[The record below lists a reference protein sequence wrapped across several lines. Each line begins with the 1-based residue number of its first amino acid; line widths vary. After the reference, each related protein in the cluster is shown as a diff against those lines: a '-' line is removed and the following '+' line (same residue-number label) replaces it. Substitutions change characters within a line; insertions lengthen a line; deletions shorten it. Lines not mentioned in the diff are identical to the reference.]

1 MLLNLKNG
9 LRSKN
14 PTPTLSVKEGVMK
27 NQRKMKKTITIL
39 LSILLTHSFIHS
51 FAQFDSTK
59 ALNEV
64 IVSASRIEESIFK
77 APVSV
82 TKISALQLQNS
93 PSIELISSLARY
105 KGIDVNQSSW
115 FVSSLST
122 RGFNSAKAERLL
134 QLADNVEFMS
144 PTSSL
149 YGGNWMGTP
158 DLDIDNIEV
167 IYGANSA
174 LYGSGALNGVVLMHS
189 KDPFKTQGIT
199 ASVRGG
205 SRALVDGQIRYAQV
219 FAKRFA
225 FKINLNFIEGNEFV
239 GESEAAIKAKTEGG
253 LAGSDASN
261 NAYGSPFGWN
271 KINYFGDIGST
282 ITNPDFTKYNDG
294 KPYRIY
300 MPGFKE
306 ADLLSAN
313 AGTKFGLS
321 GNAFK
326 AGNVR
331 FNPSLH
337 FKINEDT
344 KASYEYRKS
353 IGNGIFQSTS
363 RFAWREMQY
372 DLHKFEIKN
381 KRWFVRGY
389 SMFDYGGK
397 AYELGGVAN
406 ALQNMRMTDPANGTF
421 PTVATNYFNA
431 WNQIFAA
438 ARGVGFGGGNLA
450 GVYTP
455 DAANGGVP
463 SAFTL
468 PTIQGG
474 QSIEDAAK
482 LAFDLTQ
489 NLQIKRFQGA
499 SVPTVFDKV
508 TNQVANGIGDLK
520 VNGTTV
526 KGAAFAN
533 TARNMDF
540 SAQREFRFKTTDV
553 VVGGAYRTYL
563 LKSNGTLF
571 SDGIYS
577 PLNSE
582 IRNSIINWE
591 SGVYG
596 QIQQKLL
603 DEKLTLAAAAR
614 VDAFKNFDTKL
625 SPRISAV
632 YSSGNHNFRA
642 NYSTAYRAPAQLDQ
656 YIYLDYGSILLIGNT
671 QNGFKGLNSSGT
683 APYEVQKLA
692 PEKMNS
698 WEIGYKALLTKDLQ
712 IDLSYY
718 RSLYNGFIGIVRF
731 QGREDGILPT
741 GDFATK
747 TGDWAKPSTDR
758 TRGRFI
764 QTWANFDKPVT
775 TQGAFV
781 SIDYRLNKKISLYGN
796 YTWSS
801 ISDIQGLIAG
811 FNTPKHKFNLGANGL
826 ITKGLAYSINY
837 RWSDTYTYFMPFDE
851 GQIKAFGTLDAQINY
866 HAKPLK
872 TTFKIGGTNLTNAN
886 AITVYGSAP
895 ISRIVYVGAIFDLK
909 Y

>member
-1 MLLNLKNG
+1 MKKVVYVFLNLVTNYVYG
-9 LRSKN
+9 
-14 PTPTLSVKEGVMK
+14 
-27 NQRKMKKTITIL
+27 QTIT
-39 LSILLTHSFIHS
+39 
-51 FAQFDSTK
+51 QDSAKT
-59 ALNEV
+59 LNEV

-77 APVSV
+77 APISV
-82 TKISALQLQNS
+82 TKITALQLQNS

-105 KGIDVNQSSW
+105 KGIDVSQSSW
-115 FVSSLST
+115 FVTSLST

-174 LYGSGALNGVVLMHS
+174 LYGSGALNGVVLMTS
-189 KDPFKTQGIT
+189 KDPFKNQGIT

-205 SRALVDGQIRYAQV
+205 SRSLFDTQIRYAQV

-225 FKINLNFIEGNEFV
+225 FKLNANFITGNEFL
-239 GESEAAIKAKTEGG
+239 GESDAAIKSVTEGG
-253 LAGSDASN
+253 LVGSDAAN

-306 ADLLSAN
+306 SEILSAN
-313 AGTKFGLS
+313 SGSKFGFFGDS
-321 GNAFK
+321 FK
-326 AGNVR
+326 AENLR
-331 FNPSLH
+331 LNPSLH
-337 FKINEDT
+337 FKINEKT

-353 IGNGIFQSTS
+353 IGNGVFQSTS

-372 DLHKFEIKN
+372 DLHKIEIKN
-381 KRWFVRGY
+381 DRWFVRAY
-389 SMFDYGGK
+389 SMYDYGGK

-406 ALQNMRMTDPANGTF
+406 ALQNMRITDPNNGTF
-421 PTVATNYFNA
+421 PTIAANYFNA
-431 WNQIFAA
+431 WNQIFSA
-438 ARGVGFGGGNLA
+438 ARSNGFGGGNLA
-450 GVYTP
+450 GVFMP
-455 DAANGGVP
+455 DAVNGGVP
-463 SAFTL
+463 TAFTL
-468 PTIQGG
+468 PNIQGG
-474 QSIEDAAK
+474 QSIENAAK

-489 NLQIKRFQGA
+489 NLQIKQIQGA
-499 SVPTVFDKV
+499 SVPTVFERV
-508 TNQVANGIGDLK
+508 TQQVANGIGDLK
-520 VNGTTV
+520 VNGTNI

-533 TARNMDF
+533 TARNIDF
-540 SAQREFRFKTTDV
+540 SAQREFRFKTTNV

-577 PLNSE
+577 PLNTE
-582 IRNSIINWE
+582 QRNAITNWE

-596 QIQQKLL
+596 QVQQKLL
-603 DEKLTLAAAAR
+603 NEKLTLAAAAR
-614 VDAFKNFDTKL
+614 LDAFKNFDAKL

-671 QNGFKGLNSSGT
+671 QNGFKGLNSAGT
-683 APYEVQKLA
+683 APYEVKKLA

-698 WEIGYKALLTKDLQ
+698 WELGYKALLTKDLQ

-731 QGREDGILPT
+731 QGREDGVMPEGNFT
-741 GDFATK
+741 GTK

-775 TQGAFV
+775 TQGAFI
-781 SIDYRLNKKISLYGN
+781 SADYRLNKNISLYGN
-796 YTWSS
+796 YTWSK
-801 ISDIQGLIAG
+801 ISDIKGLIAG

-826 ITKGLAYSINY
+826 IMKDLAYSINY

-851 GQIKAFGTLDAQINY
+851 GKIMAFGTLDAQVNY

-872 TTFKIGGTNLTNAN
+872 TTFKLGGMNLTNSK

-895 ISRIVYVGAIFDLK
+895 ISRIVYVGAVFDLK

>member
-1 MLLNLKNG
+1 MGGSNK
-9 LRSKN
+9 
-14 PTPTLSVKEGVMK
+14 T
-27 NQRKMKKTITIL
+27 QRKMKKTIIYL
-39 LSILLTHSFIHS
+39 LSISLTHSFIHS
-51 FAQFDSTK
+51 FAQSDSTK
-59 ALNEV
+59 ALSEV

-77 APVSV
+77 APISV
-82 TKISALQLQNS
+82 TKITALQLQNS

-105 KGIDVNQSSW
+105 KGIDVSQSSW
-115 FVSSLST
+115 FVTSLST

-158 DLDIDNIEV
+158 DLDIENIEV

-174 LYGSGALNGVVLMHS
+174 LYGSGALNGVVLMTS
-189 KDPFKTQGIT
+189 KDPFKNQGIT

-205 SRALVDGQIRYAQV
+205 SRLLFDTQLRYAQV

-225 FKINLNFIEGNEFV
+225 FKLNANFISGNEFL
-239 GESEAAIKAKTEGG
+239 GESDAAIKALTEGG

-294 KPYRIY
+294 KSYRIY

-306 ADLLSAN
+306 SEILSAN
-313 AGTKFGLS
+313 NGSKFSLSEGT
-321 GNAFK
+321 FK
-326 AGNVR
+326 AGNLR
-331 FNPSLH
+331 LNPSLH
-337 FKINEDT
+337 FKINENT

-372 DLHKFEIKN
+372 DLHKIEIKN
-381 KRWFVRGY
+381 DRWFVRAY
-389 SMFDYGGK
+389 SMYDYGGK

-406 ALQNMRMTDPANGTF
+406 ALQNMRMTDPVNGIF
-421 PTVATNYFNA
+421 PTVAANYFNA
-431 WNQIFAA
+431 WNQVFAA
-438 ARGVGFGGGNLA
+438 ARGNGFGGGNLA
-450 GVYTP
+450 GVFTP
-455 DAANGGVP
+455 DAVNGGVP
-463 SAFTL
+463 AAFSL
-468 PTIQGG
+468 PNIQGG
-474 QSIEDAAK
+474 QSIQDAAK

-489 NLQIKRFQGA
+489 NLQITSNPAGA
-499 SVPTVFDKV
+499 SNSVFKNV
-508 TNQVANGIGDLK
+508 TQQVANGIGDLK
-520 VNGTTV
+520 VNGTTL

-533 TARNMDF
+533 TARNVDF
-540 SAQREFRFKTTDV
+540 SAQREFRFKTTNV

-577 PLNSE
+577 PLNTE
-582 IRNSIINWE
+582 TRNSITNWE

-596 QIQQKLL
+596 QVQQKLL
-603 DEKLTLAAAAR
+603 DEKLTLAVAAR
-614 VDAFKNFDTKL
+614 LDAFKNFDAKL

-632 YSSGNHNFRA
+632 YSAGNHNFRA

-671 QNGFKGLNSSGT
+671 ENGFRGLNSAGR
-683 APYEVQKLA
+683 APYEVKKLA

-698 WEIGYKALLTKDLQ
+698 WEVGYKALLTKDLQ

-731 QGREDGILPT
+731 QGREDGVMPEGNFT
-741 GDFATK
+741 GTK

-764 QTWANFDKPVT
+764 QTWTNFDKPVT
-775 TQGAFV
+775 TQGAFI
-781 SIDYRLNKKISLYGN
+781 SADYRLNSNVSIYGN
-796 YTWSS
+796 YTWSK
-801 ISDIQGLIAG
+801 ISDIKGLIAG
-811 FNTPKHKFNLGANGL
+811 FNTPNHKFNLGVNGL
-826 ITKGLAYSINY
+826 IMKDLTYSVNY

-851 GQIKAFGTLDAQINY
+851 GEIKAFGTLDAQVNY
-866 HAKPLK
+866 HVKTLK
-872 TTFKIGGTNLTNAN
+872 TTFKLGGMNLTNAN

-895 ISRIVYVGAIFDLK
+895 ISRIVYVGAVFDLK

>member
-1 MLLNLKNG
+1 
-9 LRSKN
+9 
-14 PTPTLSVKEGVMK
+14 
-27 NQRKMKKTITIL
+27 MKKTITIL
-39 LSILLTHSFIHS
+39 LSILFTHSFNHS
-51 FAQFDSTK
+51 FAQSDSTTT
-59 ALNEV
+59 LNEV

-77 APVSV
+77 APISV
-82 TKISALQLQNS
+82 TKITSLQLQNS

-105 KGIDVNQSSW
+105 KGIDVSQSSW
-115 FVSSLST
+115 FVTSLST

-158 DLDIDNIEV
+158 DLDIDNVEV

-174 LYGSGALNGVVLMHS
+174 LYGSGALNGVVLMTS
-189 KDPFKTQGIT
+189 KDPFKNQGVT
-199 ASVRGG
+199 VSLRGG
-205 SRALVDGQIRYAQV
+205 SRALLDAQIRYAQV

-225 FKINLNFIEGNEFV
+225 FKLNLNFISGDEFL
-239 GESEAAIKAKTEGG
+239 GESDAAIKAKTEGG

-271 KINYFGDIGST
+271 KINYFGDVGST

-294 KPYRIY
+294 KSYRIY
-300 MPGFKE
+300 MPGYKE
-306 ADLLSAN
+306 SEILTVNDGS
-313 AGTKFGLS
+313 KFGFG
-321 GNAFK
+321 GNFK
-326 AGNVR
+326 AGNLR
-331 FNPSLH
+331 LNPSLH
-337 FKINEDT
+337 FKINENT

-363 RFAWREMQY
+363 RFAWREMKY
-372 DLHKFEIKN
+372 DLHKIEIKN
-381 KRWFVRGY
+381 DRWFVRAY
-389 SMFDYGGK
+389 SMYDYGGK

-406 ALQNMRMTDPANGTF
+406 ALQNIRMTDPANGNF
-421 PTVATNYFNA
+421 PTVSANYFNA

-438 ARGVGFGGGNLA
+438 ARGNGFGGGNLA
-450 GVYTP
+450 GVFTP
-455 DAANGGVP
+455 DAINGGVP
-463 SAFTL
+463 TGFSL
-468 PTIQGG
+468 PNIQGG
-474 QSIEDAAK
+474 QSVESAAK

-489 NLQIKRFQGA
+489 NLQIKPLNGD
-499 SVPTVFDKV
+499 SVPNVFERI

-520 VNGTTV
+520 INGTTI

-533 TARNMDF
+533 TARNVDL
-540 SAQREFRFKTTDV
+540 SVQREFRFKTTNV
-553 VVGGAYRTYL
+553 VLGGAYRTYL

-577 PLNSE
+577 PLNTE
-582 IRNSIINWE
+582 QRNSITNWE

-603 DEKLTLAAAAR
+603 NEKLILALASR
-614 VDAFKNFDTKL
+614 LDAFKNFDAKL

-632 YSSGNHNFRA
+632 YSAGNHNFRA
-642 NYSTAYRAPAQLDQ
+642 NYSSAYRAPAQLDQ
-656 YIYLDYGSILLIGNT
+656 YIYLDYGSLLLIGNT
-671 QNGFKGLNSSGT
+671 QNGFKGLNSAGT
-683 APYEVQKLA
+683 APYEVKKLA

-698 WEIGYKALLTKDLQ
+698 WEVGYKALLTKDLQ

-731 QGREDGILPT
+731 QGREDGTMPE
-741 GDFATK
+741 GNFVGTK
-747 TGDWAKPSTDR
+747 TGDWVKPVGDR

-775 TQGAFV
+775 TQGAFA
-781 SIDYRLNKKISLYGN
+781 SIDYRLNKKVSLYGN
-796 YTWSS
+796 YTWSK

-811 FNTPKHKFNLGANGL
+811 FNTPKYKFNLGANGL
-826 ITKGLAYSINY
+826 IIRHLAYSINY

-851 GQIKAFGTLDAQINY
+851 GEIKAFGTLDAQVNY
-866 HAKPLK
+866 HVKPLK
-872 TTFKIGGTNLTNAN
+872 TTFKLGGTNLTNAN
-886 AITVYGSAP
+886 AISVYGSAP
-895 ISRIVYVGAIFDLK
+895 ISRIVYVGAVFDLK

>member
-1 MLLNLKNG
+1 
-9 LRSKN
+9 
-14 PTPTLSVKEGVMK
+14 
-27 NQRKMKKTITIL
+27 MKKTITFL
-39 LSILLTHSFIHS
+39 LSILLTHSFS
-51 FAQFDSTK
+51 YLFAQSDSTT

-77 APVSV
+77 APISV

-93 PSIELISSLARY
+93 PSIELISSIARY
-105 KGIDVNQSSW
+105 KGVDVSQSSW
-115 FVSSLST
+115 FVTSLST

-158 DLDIDNIEV
+158 DLDIDNIEI

-174 LYGSGALNGVVLMHS
+174 LYGSGALNGVVLMTS
-189 KDPFKTQGIT
+189 KDPFKNQGVT

-205 SRALVDGQIRYAQV
+205 SRALADVQFRYAQV

-225 FKINLNFIEGNEFV
+225 FKLNVNYIAGNEFF
-239 GESEAAIKAKTEGG
+239 GESDAAIKAKTEGG

-271 KINYFGDIGST
+271 KINYFGDVGST
-282 ITNPDFTKYNDG
+282 VTNPDFTKYNDG
-294 KPYRIY
+294 KAYRIY
-300 MPGFKE
+300 MPGYKE
-306 ADLLSAN
+306 SEILSAN
-313 AGTKFGLS
+313 EGSRFGLF
-321 GNAFK
+321 GDGFR
-326 AGNVR
+326 AGNLR
-331 FNPSLH
+331 LNPSIH
-337 FKINEDT
+337 FKINEKT

-381 KRWFVRGY
+381 DRWFVRAY
-389 SMFDYGGK
+389 SMYDYGGK

-406 ALQNMRMTDPANGTF
+406 ALQNARMTDPANGIF
-421 PTVATNYFNA
+421 PTVAANYFNA

-438 ARGVGFGGGNLA
+438 ARGTGFGGGNLA
-450 GVYTP
+450 GVFTP
-455 DAANGGVP
+455 DDINGAVP
-463 SAFTL
+463 SAFAL

-474 QSIEDAAK
+474 QSVENAAK
-482 LAFDLTQ
+482 LAFDLTR
-489 NLQIKRFQGA
+489 NLQIKPLNGD
-499 SVPTVFDKV
+499 SVPSVFEKI
-508 TNQVANGIGDLK
+508 TNQAANGIGDLK
-520 VNGTTV
+520 INGSTI

-533 TARNMDF
+533 TARNIDL
-540 SAQREFRFKTTDV
+540 SAQREFRFKTTNV
-553 VVGGAYRTYL
+553 VVGGAYRKYI
-563 LKSNGTLF
+563 LKSGGTLF
-571 SDGIYS
+571 SDGVYS
-577 PLNSE
+577 PLNTEQRSE
-582 IRNSIINWE
+582 ITNWE
-591 SGVYG
+591 LGVYG
-596 QIQQKLL
+596 QIQQKLF
-603 DEKLTLAAAAR
+603 DEKLTLAAATR
-614 VDAFKNFDTKL
+614 LDYFKNFDAKL

-632 YSSGNHNFRA
+632 YSAGNHNFRA

-671 QNGFKGLNSSGT
+671 QNGFKGLNSAGT
-683 APYEVQKLA
+683 APYEVKKLT

-718 RSLYNGFIGIVRF
+718 QSRYNGFIGIVRF
-731 QGREDGILPT
+731 QGREDGVMPE
-741 GDFATK
+741 GNFAGTK

-781 SIDYRLNKKISLYGN
+781 SIDYRLNKNVSLYGN
-796 YTWSS
+796 YTWSK

-826 ITKGLAYSINY
+826 IIKDLAYSINY
-837 RWSDTYTYFMPFDE
+837 RWTDTYTYFMPFDE

-872 TTFKIGGTNLTNAN
+872 TTFKLGGTNLTNAN

-895 ISRIVYVGAIFDLK
+895 ISRIVYAAAVFDLT

>member
-1 MLLNLKNG
+1 
-9 LRSKN
+9 
-14 PTPTLSVKEGVMK
+14 
-27 NQRKMKKTITIL
+27 MKKTFTIFS
-39 LSILLTHSFIHS
+39 SILIALFSFRAS
-51 FAQFDSTK
+51 AQLDSVQN
-59 ALNEV
+59 LNEV
-64 IVSASRIEESIFK
+64 VVSASRIEESIFK

-93 PSIELISSLARY
+93 PSVELISSLARY
-105 KGIDVNQSSW
+105 KGIDVSQSSL
-115 FVSSLST
+115 FVTSLST
-122 RGFNSAKAERLL
+122 RGFNSGKAERLL

-149 YGGNWMGTP
+149 YGGNWMGTSE
-158 DLDIDNIEV
+158 LDIDNIEV

-174 LYGSGALNGVVLMHS
+174 LYGSGALNGVILMNS
-189 KDPFKTQGIT
+189 KDPFKHQGVT
-199 ASVRGG
+199 VSVRGG
-205 SRALVDGQIRYAQV
+205 SRLLFDTQLRYAQV

-225 FKINLNFIEGNEFV
+225 FKLNANFISADEFL
-239 GESEAAIKAKTEGG
+239 GESDAAIKATTEGG

-271 KINYFGDIGST
+271 KLNYFGDIGST

-306 ADLLSAN
+306 SEILTVND
-313 AGTKFGLS
+313 GKRFGF
-321 GNAFK
+321 GGDFK
-326 AGNVR
+326 AGNLR
-331 FNPSLH
+331 LNPSLH
-337 FKINEDT
+337 FKINERT

-381 KRWFVRGY
+381 DRWFVRAY

-397 AYELGGVAN
+397 AYEIGGVAN
-406 ALQNMRMTDPANGTF
+406 ALQNMRMTDPANGNF
-421 PTVATNYFNA
+421 PTVAANYFNA

-438 ARGVGFGGGNLA
+438 ARGNGFGGGNLT
-450 GVYTP
+450 GVYVP
-455 DAANGGVP
+455 DAVNGGVP
-463 SAFTL
+463 KAFSL

-474 QSIEDAAK
+474 QSIENAAK

-489 NLQIKRFQGA
+489 GLQLSPNPAGASGSVFQG
-499 SVPTVFDKV
+499 V
-508 TNQVANGIGDLK
+508 TGKVANGVGDLK
-520 VNGTTV
+520 VNGSTI
-526 KGAAFAN
+526 KGAAFTN
-533 TARNMDF
+533 TARNIDF
-540 SAQREFRFKTTDV
+540 SAQREFRFKTTNV
-553 VVGGAYRTYL
+553 VVGGAYRKYI
-563 LKSNGTLF
+563 LKSAGTLL

-577 PLNSE
+577 PLNTE
-582 IRNSIINWE
+582 QRNEIINWE
-591 SGVYG
+591 SGIYG
-596 QIQQKLL
+596 QIQQKLF
-603 DEKLTLAAAAR
+603 DEKLTLAAATR
-614 VDAFKNFDTKL
+614 LDAFKNFDTKL

-632 YSSGNHNFRA
+632 YASGRHNFRA
-642 NYSTAYRAPAQLDQ
+642 NYSTAFRAPAQLDQ

-671 QNGFKGLNSSGT
+671 ENGFKGLNSAGT
-683 APYEVQKLA
+683 APYEVKKLA

-698 WEIGYKALLTKDLQ
+698 WEVGYKALLTKDLQ

-731 QGREDGILPT
+731 QGREDGQMPE
-741 GDFATK
+741 GDFVKK
-747 TGDWAKPSTDR
+747 TGDWAKPATDR

-781 SIDYRLNKKISLYGN
+781 SLDYRLNKNVSLYGN
-796 YTWSS
+796 YTWSK
-801 ISDIQGLIAG
+801 ISDIKGLIAG
-811 FNTPKHKFNLGANGL
+811 FNTPKHKFNLGVNGL
-826 ITKGLAYSINY
+826 IKKDLTYSVNY
-837 RWSDTYTYFMPFDE
+837 RWTDTYTYFMPFDE
-851 GQIKAFGTLDAQINY
+851 GEIKAFGTLDAQVNY

-872 TTFKIGGTNLTNAN
+872 TTFKLGGTNLTNAN

-895 ISRIVYVGAIFDLK
+895 ITRMVYIGAVLDLK

>member
-1 MLLNLKNG
+1 MKKVVYVFLNLVTNYVYG
-9 LRSKN
+9 
-14 PTPTLSVKEGVMK
+14 
-27 NQRKMKKTITIL
+27 QTIT
-39 LSILLTHSFIHS
+39 
-51 FAQFDSTK
+51 QDSAKT
-59 ALNEV
+59 LNEV

-77 APVSV
+77 APISV
-82 TKISALQLQNS
+82 TKITALQLQNS

-105 KGIDVNQSSW
+105 KGIDVSQSSW
-115 FVSSLST
+115 FVTSLST

-174 LYGSGALNGVVLMHS
+174 LYGSGALNGVVLMTS
-189 KDPFKTQGIT
+189 KDPFKNQGIT

-205 SRALVDGQIRYAQV
+205 SRSLFDTQIRYAQV

-225 FKINLNFIEGNEFV
+225 FKLNANFITGNEFL
-239 GESEAAIKAKTEGG
+239 GESDAAIKSVTEGG
-253 LAGSDASN
+253 LVGSDAAN

-306 ADLLSAN
+306 SEILSAN
-313 AGTKFGLS
+313 SGSKFGFFGDS
-321 GNAFK
+321 FK
-326 AGNVR
+326 AGNLR
-331 FNPSLH
+331 LNPSLH
-337 FKINEDT
+337 FKINEKT

-353 IGNGIFQSTS
+353 IGNGVFQSTS

-372 DLHKFEIKN
+372 DLHKIEIKN
-381 KRWFVRGY
+381 DRWFVRAY
-389 SMFDYGGK
+389 SMYDYGGK

-406 ALQNMRMTDPANGTF
+406 ALQNMRITDPNNGTF
-421 PTVATNYFNA
+421 PTIAANYFNA
-431 WNQIFAA
+431 WNQIFSA
-438 ARGVGFGGGNLA
+438 ARSNGFGGGNLA
-450 GVYTP
+450 GVFMP
-455 DAANGGVP
+455 DAVNGGVP
-463 SAFTL
+463 TAFTL
-468 PTIQGG
+468 PNIQGG
-474 QSIEDAAK
+474 QSIENAAK

-489 NLQIKRFQGA
+489 NLQIKQIQGA
-499 SVPTVFDKV
+499 SVPTVFERV
-508 TNQVANGIGDLK
+508 TQQVANSIGDLK
-520 VNGTTV
+520 VNGTNI

-533 TARNMDF
+533 TARNVDF
-540 SAQREFRFKTTDV
+540 SAQREFRFKTTNV

-577 PLNSE
+577 PLNGEQRS
-582 IRNSIINWE
+582 SIINWE

-596 QIQQKLL
+596 QIQQKLMG
-603 DEKLTLAAAAR
+603 EKLTLAAAAR
-614 VDAFKNFDTKL
+614 LDAFKNFDAKL

-632 YSSGNHNFRA
+632 YTSGNHNFRA

-671 QNGFKGLNSSGT
+671 ESGFKGLNSAGT
-683 APYEVQKLA
+683 APYEVKKLA

-698 WEIGYKALLTKDLQ
+698 WEVGYKALLSKDLQ

-731 QGREDGILPT
+731 QGREDGVMPEGNFT
-741 GDFATK
+741 GTK

-775 TQGAFV
+775 TQGAFI
-781 SIDYRLNKKISLYGN
+781 SADYRLNSKVSLYGN
-796 YTWSS
+796 YTWSK
-801 ISDIQGLIAG
+801 ISDIKGLIAG

-826 ITKGLAYSINY
+826 IMKDLTYSINY

-851 GQIKAFGTLDAQINY
+851 GEIKAFGTLDAQVNY

-872 TTFKIGGTNLTNAN
+872 TTFKLGGTNLTNAN

-895 ISRIVYVGAIFDLK
+895 ISRIVYVGAVFDLQ

>member
-1 MLLNLKNG
+1 
-9 LRSKN
+9 
-14 PTPTLSVKEGVMK
+14 
-27 NQRKMKKTITIL
+27 MKKNIYLLLIL
-39 LSILLTHSFIHS
+39 VTNCLYGQTTV
-51 FAQFDSTK
+51 QDSAK

-82 TKISALQLQNS
+82 TKITALQLQNS

-115 FVSSLST
+115 FVTSLST

-167 IYGANSA
+167 LYGANSA
-174 LYGSGALNGVVLMHS
+174 LYGSGALNGVVLMIS
-189 KDPFKTQGIT
+189 KDPFKNQGVT
-199 ASVRGG
+199 ALLRSG
-205 SRALVDGQIRYAQV
+205 SRALFDAQIRYAQV
-219 FAKRFA
+219 FSKRFA
-225 FKINLNFIEGNEFV
+225 FKLNLNYITGNEFL
-239 GESEAAIKAKTEGG
+239 GESDAAIKAKTAGG

-271 KINYFGDIGST
+271 KINYFGDVGST

-306 ADLLSAN
+306 SEILSAN
-313 AGTKFGLS
+313 SGSKFGLFD
-321 GNAFK
+321 GPFK
-326 AGNVR
+326 AGNLR
-331 FNPSLH
+331 LNPSLH
-337 FKINEDT
+337 FKINENT
-344 KASYEYRKS
+344 RASYEYRKS
-353 IGNGIFQSTS
+353 IGNGVFQSTS

-372 DLHKFEIKN
+372 DLHKFEIKS
-381 KRWFVRGY
+381 KRWFVRAY
-389 SMFDYGGK
+389 SMYDYGGK

-406 ALQNMRMTDPANGTF
+406 SLQNMRMTDPSNGTF

-438 ARGVGFGGGNLA
+438 ARGNGLGAGNLA

-455 DAANGGVP
+455 DAINGGVP
-463 SAFTL
+463 TGFNL
-468 PTIQGG
+468 PNIQGG
-474 QSIEDAAK
+474 QSIENAAK
-482 LAFDLTQ
+482 LAFDLTK
-489 NLQIKRFQGA
+489 NLQIAPNPVGA
-499 SVPTVFDKV
+499 SNSVFQNV
-508 TNQVANGIGDLK
+508 TQQVANGIGDLK
-520 VNGTTV
+520 INGTTI

-533 TARNMDF
+533 TARNVDL
-540 SAQREFRFKTTDV
+540 SAQREFRFKTTNV

-577 PLNSE
+577 PLNTE
-582 IRNSIINWE
+582 TRNSITNWE

-596 QIQQKLL
+596 QIQQKLFN
-603 DEKLTLAAAAR
+603 EKLTLAVASR
-614 VDAFKNFDTKL
+614 LDAFKNFDAKL

-642 NYSTAYRAPAQLDQ
+642 NYSSAYRAPAQLDQ
-656 YIYLDYGSILLIGNT
+656 YIYLDYSSILLIGNT
-671 QNGFKGLNSSGT
+671 QNGFKGLNSAGT
-683 APYEVQKLA
+683 TPYEVKKLT

-698 WEIGYKALLTKDLQ
+698 WEVGYKALLTKDLQ

-731 QGREDGILPT
+731 QGREDGVMPE
-741 GDFATK
+741 GNFVGTK
-747 TGDWAKPSTDR
+747 TGDWAKPVGDR

-781 SIDYRLNKKISLYGN
+781 SVDYRLNKKVSLYGN
-796 YTWSS
+796 YTWSK

-826 ITKGLAYSINY
+826 IVKDLAYSINY

-851 GQIKAFGTLDAQINY
+851 GEIKAFGTLDAQINY

-872 TTFKIGGTNLTNAN
+872 TTFKLGGTNLTNAN

-895 ISRIVYVGAIFDLK
+895 ISRIVYVAAVFNLK
-909 Y
+909 

>member
-1 MLLNLKNG
+1 
-9 LRSKN
+9 
-14 PTPTLSVKEGVMK
+14 
-27 NQRKMKKTITIL
+27 MKKTIIYL
-39 LSILLTHSFIHS
+39 LSISLTHSVIDS
-51 FAQFDSTK
+51 FAQSDSTK

-64 IVSASRIEESIFK
+64 VVSASRIEESIFK

-82 TKISALQLQNS
+82 TKISSLQLQNS

-105 KGIDVNQSSW
+105 KGIDVSQSSW
-115 FVSSLST
+115 FVTSLST
-122 RGFNSAKAERLL
+122 RGFNSGKAERLL

-174 LYGSGALNGVVLMHS
+174 LYGSGALNGVVLMNS
-189 KDPFKTQGIT
+189 KDPFKHQGIT
-199 ASVRGG
+199 ASVKGG
-205 SRALVDGQIRYAQV
+205 SRSLFDTQIRYAQV

-225 FKINLNFIEGNEFV
+225 FKLNANFITGNEFL
-239 GESEAAIKAKTEGG
+239 GESDAAIKAITAGG

-282 ITNPDFTKYNDG
+282 ITNPDYTKYNDG
-294 KPYRIY
+294 KSYRIY

-306 ADLLSAN
+306 SEILSAN
-313 AGTKFGLS
+313 NGSKFGLS
-321 GNAFK
+321 EGIFK
-326 AGNVR
+326 AGNIR
-331 FNPSLH
+331 LNPSLH
-337 FKINEDT
+337 FKINERT

-381 KRWFVRGY
+381 DHWFVRAY

-421 PTVATNYFNA
+421 PTIAANYFNA

-438 ARGVGFGGGNLA
+438 ARGNGFGGGNLA

-455 DAANGGVP
+455 DAVNGGVP
-463 SAFTL
+463 TSFAL

-474 QSIEDAAK
+474 QSIENAAK

-489 NLQIKRFQGA
+489 NLQITSNPAGSN
-499 SVPTVFDKV
+499 SVFKNITQ
-508 TNQVANGIGDLK
+508 QVANGIGDLK

-540 SAQREFRFKTTDV
+540 SAQREFRFKTTNV

-577 PLNSE
+577 PLNGE
-582 IRNSIINWE
+582 QRNSIINWE
-591 SGVYG
+591 SGIYG
-596 QIQQKLL
+596 QVQQKLL
-603 DEKLTLAAAAR
+603 DEKLTLAVATR
-614 VDAFKNFDTKL
+614 LDAFKNFAAKL

-642 NYSTAYRAPAQLDQ
+642 NYSRAYRAPAQLDQ
-656 YIYLDYGSILLIGNT
+656 YIYLDYSSILLIGNT
-671 QNGFKGLNSSGT
+671 ENGFKGLNSAGT
-683 APYEVQKLA
+683 APYEVKKIA

-698 WEIGYKALLTKDLQ
+698 WEVGYKALLTKDLQ

-718 RSLYNGFIGIVRF
+718 QSLYNGFIGIVRF
-731 QGREDGILPT
+731 QGREDGQMPE
-741 GDFATK
+741 GDFTKK

-781 SIDYRLNKKISLYGN
+781 SLDYRLNKKLSLYGN
-796 YTWSS
+796 YTWSQ
-801 ISDIQGLIAG
+801 ISDIKGLIAG
-811 FNTPKHKFNLGANGL
+811 FNTPKNKFNLGVNGL
-826 ITKGLAYSINY
+826 IMKDLSYSVNY
-837 RWSDTYTYFMPFDE
+837 RRSDTYTYFMPFDE
-851 GQIKAFGTLDAQINY
+851 GEIKAFGTLDAQVNY

-872 TTFKIGGTNLTNAN
+872 TTFKLGGTNLTNAN

-895 ISRIVYVGAIFDLK
+895 ISRIVYIGAVFVLK

>member
-1 MLLNLKNG
+1 
-9 LRSKN
+9 
-14 PTPTLSVKEGVMK
+14 
-27 NQRKMKKTITIL
+27 MKKTITIL
-39 LSILLTHSFIHS
+39 LSILFTHT
-51 FAQFDSTK
+51 FAQSDSTK
-59 ALNEV
+59 VLNEV

-77 APVSV
+77 APISV
-82 TKISALQLQNS
+82 TKITALQLQNS
-93 PSIELISSLARY
+93 PSIEVISSLARY
-105 KGIDVNQSSW
+105 KGIDVSQSSW
-115 FVSSLST
+115 FVTSLST
-122 RGFNSAKAERLL
+122 RGFNSGKAERLL

-174 LYGSGALNGVVLMHS
+174 LYGSGALNGVVLMTS
-189 KDPFKTQGIT
+189 KDPFKNQGVT
-199 ASVRGG
+199 ASLRGG
-205 SRALVDGQIRYAQV
+205 SRLLLDAQVRYAQV

-225 FKINLNFIEGNEFV
+225 FKLNANFISGDEFL
-239 GESEAAIKAKTEGG
+239 GESDAAIKAITEGG

-282 ITNPDFTKYNDG
+282 VTNPDFTKYNDG
-294 KPYRIY
+294 KAYRIY
-300 MPGFKE
+300 MPGYKE
-306 ADLLSAN
+306 SEILTVNDGS
-313 AGTKFGLS
+313 KFGF
-321 GNAFK
+321 GGDFK
-326 AGNVR
+326 AGNLR
-331 FNPSLH
+331 LNPSLH
-337 FKINEDT
+337 FKINEKT

-363 RFAWREMQY
+363 RFAWREMKY
-372 DLHKFEIKN
+372 DLHKIEIKN
-381 KRWFVRGY
+381 DRWFVRAY

-406 ALQNMRMTDPANGTF
+406 ALQNMRMTDPVNGNF
-421 PTVATNYFNA
+421 PTIATNYFNA

-438 ARGVGFGGGNLA
+438 ARGTGFGGGNLP

-455 DAANGGVP
+455 ESGIYTTNGGVP
-463 SAFTL
+463 PAFAL
-468 PTIQGG
+468 PIIQGG

-482 LAFDLTQ
+482 LAFNLTQ
-489 NLQIKRFQGA
+489 NLQIPSQTSGYTTPVFQ
-499 SVPTVFDKV
+499 SVTQ
-508 TNQVANGIGDLK
+508 QVANGIGDLK
-520 VNGTTV
+520 INGSTI

-533 TARNMDF
+533 TARNVDL
-540 SAQREFRFKTTDV
+540 SAQREFRFKTTNI
-553 VVGGAYRTYL
+553 VVGGAYRTYV

-577 PLNSE
+577 PLNTE
-582 IRNSIINWE
+582 TRNSITNWE

-596 QIQQKLL
+596 QIQQKILN
-603 DEKLTLAAAAR
+603 EKLTLALASR
-614 VDAFKNFDTKL
+614 LDAFKNFDAKL

-632 YSSGNHNFRA
+632 YSAGNHNFRA
-642 NYSTAYRAPAQLDQ
+642 NYSSAYRAPAQLDQ

-671 QNGFKGLNSSGT
+671 QNGFKGLNSAGT
-683 APYEVQKLA
+683 APYEVKKLA

-698 WEIGYKALLTKDLQ
+698 WEVGYKALLTKDLQ

-731 QGREDGILPT
+731 QGREDGVMT
-741 GDFATK
+741 DGNFAGTK

-775 TQGAFV
+775 TQGAFA
-781 SIDYRLNKKISLYGN
+781 SADYRLNKNISLYGN
-796 YTWSS
+796 YTWSK
-801 ISDIQGLIAG
+801 ISDIKGLIAG

-826 ITKGLAYSINY
+826 IIKDLAYSINY

-851 GQIKAFGTLDAQINY
+851 GEIKAFGTLDAQINY

-872 TTFKIGGTNLTNAN
+872 TTFKLGGTNLTNAN

>member
-1 MLLNLKNG
+1 MKKVVYVFLNLVTNYVYG
-9 LRSKN
+9 
-14 PTPTLSVKEGVMK
+14 
-27 NQRKMKKTITIL
+27 QTIT
-39 LSILLTHSFIHS
+39 
-51 FAQFDSTK
+51 QDSAKT
-59 ALNEV
+59 LNEV

-77 APVSV
+77 APISV
-82 TKISALQLQNS
+82 TKITALQLQNS

-105 KGIDVNQSSW
+105 KGIDVSQSSW
-115 FVSSLST
+115 FVTSLST

-174 LYGSGALNGVVLMHS
+174 LYGSGALNGVVLMTS
-189 KDPFKTQGIT
+189 KDPFKNQGIT

-205 SRALVDGQIRYAQV
+205 SRSLFDTQIRYAQV

-225 FKINLNFIEGNEFV
+225 FKLNANFITGNEFL
-239 GESEAAIKAKTEGG
+239 GESDAAIKSVTEGG
-253 LAGSDASN
+253 LVGSDAAN

-306 ADLLSAN
+306 SEILSAN
-313 AGTKFGLS
+313 SGSKFGFFGDS
-321 GNAFK
+321 FK
-326 AGNVR
+326 AGNLR
-331 FNPSLH
+331 LNPSLH
-337 FKINEDT
+337 FKINEKT

-353 IGNGIFQSTS
+353 IGNGVFQSTS

-372 DLHKFEIKN
+372 DLHKIEIKN
-381 KRWFVRGY
+381 DRWFVRAY
-389 SMFDYGGK
+389 SMYDYGGK

-406 ALQNMRMTDPANGTF
+406 ALQNMRITDPNNGTF
-421 PTVATNYFNA
+421 PTIAANYFNA
-431 WNQIFAA
+431 WNQIFSA
-438 ARGVGFGGGNLA
+438 ARSNGFGGGNLA
-450 GVYTP
+450 GVFMP
-455 DAANGGVP
+455 DAVNGGVP
-463 SAFTL
+463 TAFTL
-468 PTIQGG
+468 PNIQGG
-474 QSIEDAAK
+474 QSIENAAK

-489 NLQIKRFQGA
+489 NLQIKQIQGA
-499 SVPTVFDKV
+499 SVPTVFERV
-508 TNQVANGIGDLK
+508 TQQVANGIGDLK
-520 VNGTTV
+520 VNGTNI

-533 TARNMDF
+533 TARNIDF
-540 SAQREFRFKTTDV
+540 SAQREFRFKTTNV

-577 PLNSE
+577 PLNTE
-582 IRNSIINWE
+582 QRNAITNWE

-596 QIQQKLL
+596 QVQQKLL
-603 DEKLTLAAAAR
+603 NEKLTLAAAAR
-614 VDAFKNFDTKL
+614 LDAFKNFDAKL

-671 QNGFKGLNSSGT
+671 QNGFKGLNSAGT
-683 APYEVQKLA
+683 APYEVKKLA

-698 WEIGYKALLTKDLQ
+698 WELGYKALLTKDLQ

-731 QGREDGILPT
+731 QGREDGVMPEGNFT
-741 GDFATK
+741 GTK

-775 TQGAFV
+775 TQGAFI
-781 SIDYRLNKKISLYGN
+781 SADYRLNKNISLYGN
-796 YTWSS
+796 YTWSK
-801 ISDIQGLIAG
+801 ISDIKGLIAG

-826 ITKGLAYSINY
+826 IMKDLAYSINY

-851 GQIKAFGTLDAQINY
+851 GKIMAFGTLDAQVNY

-872 TTFKIGGTNLTNAN
+872 TTFKLGGMNLTNSK

-895 ISRIVYVGAIFDLK
+895 ISRIVYVGAVFDLK

>member
-1 MLLNLKNG
+1 MKKVVYVFLNLVTNYVYG
-9 LRSKN
+9 
-14 PTPTLSVKEGVMK
+14 
-27 NQRKMKKTITIL
+27 QTIT
-39 LSILLTHSFIHS
+39 
-51 FAQFDSTK
+51 QDSAKT
-59 ALNEV
+59 LNEV

-77 APVSV
+77 APISV
-82 TKISALQLQNS
+82 TKITALQLQNS

-105 KGIDVNQSSW
+105 KGIDVSQSSW
-115 FVSSLST
+115 FVTSLST

-174 LYGSGALNGVVLMHS
+174 LYGSGALNGVVLMTS
-189 KDPFKTQGIT
+189 KDPFKNQGIT

-205 SRALVDGQIRYAQV
+205 SRSLFDTQIRYAQV

-225 FKINLNFIEGNEFV
+225 FKLNANFITGNEFL
-239 GESEAAIKAKTEGG
+239 GESDAAIKSVTEGG
-253 LAGSDASN
+253 LVGSDAAN

-306 ADLLSAN
+306 SEILSAN
-313 AGTKFGLS
+313 SGSKFGFFGDS
-321 GNAFK
+321 FK
-326 AGNVR
+326 AGNLR
-331 FNPSLH
+331 LNPSLH
-337 FKINEDT
+337 FKINEKT

-353 IGNGIFQSTS
+353 IGNGVFQSTS

-372 DLHKFEIKN
+372 DLHKIEIKN
-381 KRWFVRGY
+381 DRWFVRAY
-389 SMFDYGGK
+389 SMYDYGGK

-406 ALQNMRMTDPANGTF
+406 ALQNMRITDPNNGTF
-421 PTVATNYFNA
+421 PTIAANYFNA
-431 WNQIFAA
+431 WNQIFSA
-438 ARGVGFGGGNLA
+438 ARSNGFGGGNLA
-450 GVYTP
+450 GVFMP
-455 DAANGGVP
+455 DAVNGGVP
-463 SAFTL
+463 TAFTL
-468 PTIQGG
+468 PNIQGG
-474 QSIEDAAK
+474 QSIENAAK

-489 NLQIKRFQGA
+489 NLQIKQIQGA
-499 SVPTVFDKV
+499 SVPTVFERV
-508 TNQVANGIGDLK
+508 TQQVANGIGDLK
-520 VNGTTV
+520 VNGTNI

-533 TARNMDF
+533 TARNIDF
-540 SAQREFRFKTTDV
+540 SAQREFRFKTTNV

-577 PLNSE
+577 PLNTE
-582 IRNSIINWE
+582 QRNAITNWE

-596 QIQQKLL
+596 QVQQKLL
-603 DEKLTLAAAAR
+603 NEKLTLAAAAR
-614 VDAFKNFDTKL
+614 LDAFKNFDAKL

-671 QNGFKGLNSSGT
+671 QNGFKGLNSAGT
-683 APYEVQKLA
+683 APYEVKKLA

-698 WEIGYKALLTKDLQ
+698 WELGYKALLTKDLQ

-731 QGREDGILPT
+731 QGREDGVMPEGNFT
-741 GDFATK
+741 GTK

-775 TQGAFV
+775 TQGAFI
-781 SIDYRLNKKISLYGN
+781 SADYRLNKNISLYGN
-796 YTWSS
+796 YTWSK
-801 ISDIQGLIAG
+801 ISDIKGLIAG

-826 ITKGLAYSINY
+826 IMKNLAYSINY

-851 GQIKAFGTLDAQINY
+851 GKIMAFGTLDAQVNY

-872 TTFKIGGTNLTNAN
+872 TTFKLGGMNLTNSK

-895 ISRIVYVGAIFDLK
+895 ISRIVYVGAVFDLK

>member
-1 MLLNLKNG
+1 MKKVVYVFLNLVTNYVYG
-9 LRSKN
+9 
-14 PTPTLSVKEGVMK
+14 
-27 NQRKMKKTITIL
+27 QTIT
-39 LSILLTHSFIHS
+39 
-51 FAQFDSTK
+51 QDSAKT
-59 ALNEV
+59 LNEV

-77 APVSV
+77 APISV
-82 TKISALQLQNS
+82 TKITALQLQNS

-105 KGIDVNQSSW
+105 KGIDVSQSSW
-115 FVSSLST
+115 FVTSLST

-174 LYGSGALNGVVLMHS
+174 LYGSGALNGVVLMTS
-189 KDPFKTQGIT
+189 KDPFKNQGIT

-205 SRALVDGQIRYAQV
+205 SRSLFDTQIRYAQV

-225 FKINLNFIEGNEFV
+225 FKLNANFITGNEFL
-239 GESEAAIKAKTEGG
+239 GESDAAIKSVTEGG
-253 LAGSDASN
+253 LVGSDAAN

-306 ADLLSAN
+306 SEILSAN
-313 AGTKFGLS
+313 SGSKFGFFGDS
-321 GNAFK
+321 FK
-326 AGNVR
+326 AGNLR
-331 FNPSLH
+331 LNPSLH
-337 FKINEDT
+337 FKINEKT

-353 IGNGIFQSTS
+353 IGNGVFQSTS

-372 DLHKFEIKN
+372 DLHKIEIKN
-381 KRWFVRGY
+381 DRWFVRAY
-389 SMFDYGGK
+389 SMYDYGGK

-406 ALQNMRMTDPANGTF
+406 ALQNMRITDPNNGTF
-421 PTVATNYFNA
+421 PTIAANYFNA
-431 WNQIFAA
+431 WNQIFSA
-438 ARGVGFGGGNLA
+438 ARSNGFGGGNLA
-450 GVYTP
+450 GVFMP
-455 DAANGGVP
+455 DAVNGGVP
-463 SAFTL
+463 TAFTL
-468 PTIQGG
+468 PNIQGG
-474 QSIEDAAK
+474 QSIENAAK

-489 NLQIKRFQGA
+489 NLQIKQIQGA
-499 SVPTVFDKV
+499 SVPTVFERV
-508 TNQVANGIGDLK
+508 TQQVANSIGDLK
-520 VNGTTV
+520 VNGTTI

-533 TARNMDF
+533 TARNVDF
-540 SAQREFRFKTTDV
+540 SAQREFRFKTTNV

-577 PLNSE
+577 PLNTE
-582 IRNSIINWE
+582 QRNAITNWE

-596 QIQQKLL
+596 QVQQKLL
-603 DEKLTLAAAAR
+603 NEKLTLAAAAR
-614 VDAFKNFDTKL
+614 LDAFKNFDAKL

-671 QNGFKGLNSSGT
+671 QNGFKGLNSAGT
-683 APYEVQKLA
+683 APYEVKKLA

-698 WEIGYKALLTKDLQ
+698 WELGYKALLTKDLQ

-731 QGREDGILPT
+731 QGREDGVMPEGNFT
-741 GDFATK
+741 GTK

-775 TQGAFV
+775 TQGAFI
-781 SIDYRLNKKISLYGN
+781 SADYRLNKNISLYGN
-796 YTWSS
+796 YTWSK
-801 ISDIQGLIAG
+801 ISDIKGLIAG

-826 ITKGLAYSINY
+826 IMKNLAYSINY

-851 GQIKAFGTLDAQINY
+851 GKIMAFGTLDAQVNY

-872 TTFKIGGTNLTNAN
+872 TTFKLGGMNLTNSK

-895 ISRIVYVGAIFDLK
+895 ISRIVYVGAVFDLK

>member
-1 MLLNLKNG
+1 
-9 LRSKN
+9 
-14 PTPTLSVKEGVMK
+14 
-27 NQRKMKKTITIL
+27 MKKIIYIL
-39 LSILLTHSFIHS
+39 LSLLTNYVYGQTIF
-51 FAQFDSTK
+51 QDSTK
-59 ALNEV
+59 TLNEV
-64 IVSASRIEESIFK
+64 VVSASRIEESIFK
-77 APVSV
+77 SPISI
-82 TKISALQLQNS
+82 TKISASQLQNS

-115 FVSSLST
+115 FVTSLST
-122 RGFNSAKAERLL
+122 RGFNSSKAERLL

-174 LYGSGALNGVVLMHS
+174 LYGSGALNGVILMNS
-189 KDPFKTQGIT
+189 KDPFKNQGLA

-205 SRALVDGQIRYAQV
+205 SRSLFDTQIRYAQV

-225 FKINLNFIEGNEFV
+225 FKLNANFITGNEFL
-239 GESEAAIKAKTEGG
+239 GESDAAIKAVTEGG
-253 LAGSDASN
+253 LAGSDATN

-282 ITNPDFTKYNDG
+282 ISNPDFTKYNDG

-306 ADLLSAN
+306 SEILSAN
-313 AGTKFGLS
+313 AGSKFGLLGDS
-321 GNAFK
+321 FK

-331 FNPSLH
+331 LNPSLH
-337 FKINEDT
+337 FKINEHT

-381 KRWFVRGY
+381 DRWFVRAY

-406 ALQNMRMTDPANGTF
+406 ALQNMRMTDPSNGIF
-421 PTVATNYFNA
+421 PTIAANYFSA

-438 ARGVGFGGGNLA
+438 ARGNGFGGGNLA

-455 DAANGGVP
+455 DAVNGGVP
-463 SAFTL
+463 TTFSL
-468 PTIQGG
+468 PSIQGG
-474 QSIEDAAK
+474 QSIENAAK
-482 LAFDLTQ
+482 VAFDLTK
-489 NLQIKRFQGA
+489 NLQITSNPIGA
-499 SVPTVFDKV
+499 SNSVSRNV
-508 TNQVANGIGDLK
+508 TQQVANGVGDLK
-520 VNGTTV
+520 INGTSV

-533 TARNMDF
+533 TARNVDF
-540 SAQREFRFKTTDV
+540 SAQREFRFKSTNV
-553 VVGGAYRTYL
+553 VLGGAYRTYL

-577 PLNSE
+577 PLNTE
-582 IRNSIINWE
+582 QRNVIINWE

-596 QIQQKLL
+596 QFQQKLF
-603 DEKLTLAAAAR
+603 DEKLTLATAAR
-614 VDAFKNFDTKL
+614 LDYFKNFDPKL

-632 YSSGNHNFRA
+632 YATGNHNFRA

-671 QNGFKGLNSSGT
+671 QNGFKGLNSAGT
-683 APYEVQKLA
+683 APYDVKKLA

-698 WEIGYKALLTKDLQ
+698 WEIGYKSMLTKDLQ

-731 QGREDGILPT
+731 QGREDGIMPEGNFT
-741 GDFATK
+741 GTK
-747 TGDWAKPSTDR
+747 TGDWAKPVSDR

-775 TQGAFV
+775 TQGAFISV
-781 SIDYRLNKKISLYGN
+781 DYRLSKKMSFYGN
-796 YTWSS
+796 YTWSK
-801 ISDIQGLIAG
+801 ISDIKGLIAG
-811 FNTPKHKFNLGANGL
+811 FNTPKNKFNLGANGL
-826 ITKGLAYSINY
+826 IVNNLTYSINY

-851 GQIKAFGTLDAQINY
+851 GVIKAFGTLDAQVNY
-866 HAKPLK
+866 QAKPLK

-886 AITVYGSAP
+886 AISVYGSAP
-895 ISRIVYVGAIFDLK
+895 ISRIVYVGAVFDLK

>member
-1 MLLNLKNG
+1 MKKVVYVFLNLVTNYVYG
-9 LRSKN
+9 
-14 PTPTLSVKEGVMK
+14 
-27 NQRKMKKTITIL
+27 QTIT
-39 LSILLTHSFIHS
+39 
-51 FAQFDSTK
+51 QDSAKT
-59 ALNEV
+59 LNEV

-77 APVSV
+77 APISV
-82 TKISALQLQNS
+82 TKITALQLQNS

-105 KGIDVNQSSW
+105 KGIDVSQSSW
-115 FVSSLST
+115 FVTSLST

-174 LYGSGALNGVVLMHS
+174 LYGSGALNGVVLMTS
-189 KDPFKTQGIT
+189 KDPFKNQGIT

-205 SRALVDGQIRYAQV
+205 SRSLFDTQIRYAQV

-225 FKINLNFIEGNEFV
+225 FKLNANFITGNEFL
-239 GESEAAIKAKTEGG
+239 GESDAAIKSVTEGG
-253 LAGSDASN
+253 LVGSDAAN

-306 ADLLSAN
+306 SEILSAN
-313 AGTKFGLS
+313 SGSKFGFFGDS
-321 GNAFK
+321 FK
-326 AGNVR
+326 AGNLR
-331 FNPSLH
+331 LNPSLH
-337 FKINEDT
+337 FKINKKT

-353 IGNGIFQSTS
+353 IGNGVFQSTS

-381 KRWFVRGY
+381 DRWFVRAY
-389 SMFDYGGK
+389 SMYDYGGK

-421 PTVATNYFNA
+421 PTIAANYFNA
-431 WNQIFAA
+431 WNQIFSA
-438 ARGVGFGGGNLA
+438 ARSNGFGGGNLA
-450 GVYTP
+450 GVFMP
-455 DAANGGVP
+455 DAVNGGVP
-463 SAFTL
+463 TAFTL
-468 PTIQGG
+468 PNIQGG
-474 QSIEDAAK
+474 QSIENAAK

-489 NLQIKRFQGA
+489 NLQIKQIQGA
-499 SVPTVFDKV
+499 SVPTVFERV
-508 TNQVANGIGDLK
+508 TQQVANSIGDLK
-520 VNGTTV
+520 VNGTNI

-533 TARNMDF
+533 TARNVDF
-540 SAQREFRFKTTDV
+540 SAQREFRFKTTNV

-577 PLNSE
+577 PLNTE
-582 IRNSIINWE
+582 QRNAITNWE

-596 QIQQKLL
+596 QVQQKVWN
-603 DEKLTLAAAAR
+603 EKLTLAAAAR
-614 VDAFKNFDTKL
+614 LDAFKNFDAKL

-671 QNGFKGLNSSGT
+671 QNGFKGLNSAGT
-683 APYEVQKLA
+683 APYEVKKLA

-698 WEIGYKALLTKDLQ
+698 WELGYKALLTKDLQ

-731 QGREDGILPT
+731 QGREDGVMPEGNFT
-741 GDFATK
+741 GIK

-775 TQGAFV
+775 TQGAFI
-781 SIDYRLNKKISLYGN
+781 SADYRLNINISLYGN
-796 YTWSS
+796 YTWSK
-801 ISDIQGLIAG
+801 ISDIKGLIAG

-826 ITKGLAYSINY
+826 IMKDLAYSINY

-851 GQIKAFGTLDAQINY
+851 GKIMAFGTLDAQVNY

-872 TTFKIGGTNLTNAN
+872 TTFKLGGMNLTNSN

-895 ISRIVYVGAIFDLK
+895 ISRIVYVGAVFDLK

>member
-1 MLLNLKNG
+1 
-9 LRSKN
+9 
-14 PTPTLSVKEGVMK
+14 
-27 NQRKMKKTITIL
+27 MKKTVYVFLSLVTNYVYGQTIV
-39 LSILLTHSFIHS
+39 
-51 FAQFDSTK
+51 QDSTK
-59 ALNEV
+59 NLNEV
-64 IVSASRIEESIFK
+64 VVSASRIEESIFK

-82 TKISALQLQNS
+82 TKVSALQLQNS
-93 PSIELISSLARY
+93 PSVELISSLARY
-105 KGIDVNQSSW
+105 KGIDVSQSSL
-115 FVSSLST
+115 FVTSLST
-122 RGFNSAKAERLL
+122 RGFNSGKAERLL

-158 DLDIDNIEV
+158 ELDIDNIEI

-174 LYGSGALNGVVLMHS
+174 LYGSGALNGVILMNS
-189 KDPFKTQGIT
+189 KDPFKHQGVT
-199 ASVRGG
+199 VSVRGG
-205 SRALVDGQIRYAQV
+205 SRLLFDTQLRYAQV

-225 FKINLNFIEGNEFV
+225 FKLNANFISADEFL
-239 GESEAAIKAKTEGG
+239 GESDAAIKATTEGG
-253 LAGSDASN
+253 LAGSDATN

-271 KINYFGDIGST
+271 KLNYFGDVGST

-306 ADLLSAN
+306 SEILTVND
-313 AGTKFGLS
+313 GRRFGL
-321 GNAFK
+321 GGDFK
-326 AGNVR
+326 AGNLR
-331 FNPSLH
+331 LNPSLH
-337 FKINEDT
+337 FKINERT

-381 KRWFVRGY
+381 DRWFVRAY
-389 SMFDYGGK
+389 SMYDYGGK
-397 AYELGGVAN
+397 AYEIGGVAN
-406 ALQNMRMTDPANGTF
+406 AVQNTRMTDPANGNF
-421 PTVATNYFNA
+421 PTVAANYFSA

-438 ARGVGFGGGNLA
+438 ARGNGFGGGNLA

-455 DAANGGVP
+455 NSNSGGVP
-463 SAFTL
+463 TTFSL
-468 PTIQGG
+468 PNIQGG
-474 QSIEDAAK
+474 QSIENAAK
-482 LAFDLTQ
+482 LASDLTQ
-489 NLQIKRFQGA
+489 NLQIPSQVSGYSTSAFKNI
-499 SVPTVFDKV
+499 TE
-508 TNQVANGIGDLK
+508 QVANGVGDLK
-520 VNGTTV
+520 INGSTV
-526 KGAAFAN
+526 KGAAFTN
-533 TARNMDF
+533 TARNIDL
-540 SAQREFRFKTTDV
+540 SAQREFRFKTTNV

-577 PLNSE
+577 PLNTENRS
-582 IRNSIINWE
+582 SITNWE

-603 DEKLTLAAAAR
+603 DKKLTLALASR
-614 VDAFKNFDTKL
+614 LDFFKNFDAKL

-632 YSSGNHNFRA
+632 YSIGNHNFRA
-642 NYSTAYRAPAQLDQ
+642 NYSTAFRAAAQLDQ

-671 QNGFKGLNSSGT
+671 ENGFKGLNSTGT
-683 APYEVQKLA
+683 ASFDVKKLA

-731 QGREDGILPT
+731 QGREDGQMPE
-741 GDFATK
+741 GNFATNPTTNTTK
-747 TGDWAKPSTDR
+747 SGDWVKPVGDR

-764 QTWANFDKPVT
+764 QTWANFDKQVT

-781 SIDYRLNKKISLYGN
+781 SLDYRLNKNVSLYGN
-796 YTWSS
+796 YTWSK
-801 ISDIQGLIAG
+801 ISDIKGLIAG
-811 FNTPKHKFNLGANGL
+811 FNTPKHKFNLGANCL
-826 ITKGLAYSINY
+826 IKKDLTYSVNY
-837 RWSDTYTYFMPFDE
+837 RWTDTYTYFMPFDE
-851 GQIKAFGTLDAQINY
+851 GEIKAFGTLDAQVNY

-872 TTFKIGGTNLTNAN
+872 TTFKLGGTNLTNAK

-895 ISRIVYVGAIFDLK
+895 ISRMVYLGAVLDLK

>member
-1 MLLNLKNG
+1 
-9 LRSKN
+9 
-14 PTPTLSVKEGVMK
+14 
-27 NQRKMKKTITIL
+27 MKKTIIYL
-39 LSILLTHSFIHS
+39 LSISLTHSFIHS
-51 FAQFDSTK
+51 FAQSDSTK

-77 APVSV
+77 APISV

-105 KGIDVNQSSW
+105 KGIDVSQSSW
-115 FVSSLST
+115 FVTSLST
-122 RGFNSAKAERLL
+122 RGFNSGKAERLL

-158 DLDIDNIEV
+158 DLDIDNVEV

-174 LYGSGALNGVVLMHS
+174 LYGSGALNGVVLMNS
-189 KDPFKTQGIT
+189 KDSFKNQGIT
-199 ASVRGG
+199 VSMRGG
-205 SRALVDGQIRYAQV
+205 SRSLFDTQIRYSKV
-219 FAKRFA
+219 FAKRVAVKFNA
-225 FKINLNFIEGNEFV
+225 NFITGNEFL
-239 GESEAAIKAKTEGG
+239 GESDAAIKSVTEGG

-271 KINYFGDIGST
+271 KLNYFGDIGST
-282 ITNPDFTKYNDG
+282 ITNPDYTKYNEG
-294 KPYRIY
+294 KSYRIY

-306 ADLLSAN
+306 SEIVSAN
-313 AGTKFGLS
+313 NGSKFGLS
-321 GNAFK
+321 EGIFK

-331 FNPSLH
+331 LNPSLH
-337 FKINEDT
+337 FKINEKT

-363 RFAWREMQY
+363 RFAWREMKY

-381 KRWFVRGY
+381 ERWFVRAY
-389 SMFDYGGK
+389 SLFDYGGK

-406 ALQNMRMTDPANGTF
+406 ALQNMRMTDPSNGTF
-421 PTVATNYFNA
+421 PTIAANFFNA

-438 ARGVGFGGGNLA
+438 ARSNGFGGGNLA

-455 DAANGGVP
+455 DAVNGGVP
-463 SAFTL
+463 TAFSL
-468 PTIQGG
+468 PNIQGG
-474 QSIEDAAK
+474 QSIENAAK
-482 LAFDLTQ
+482 LAFDLTH
-489 NLQIKRFQGA
+489 NLQITSNPIGA
-499 SVPTVFDKV
+499 SNSVFKNV
-508 TNQVANGIGDLK
+508 TQQVANGIGDLRI
-520 VNGTTV
+520 NGTTI

-540 SAQREFRFKTTDV
+540 SAQREFRFKTTNV
-553 VVGGAYRTYL
+553 VVGGAYRTYV

-571 SDGIYS
+571 SDGMYS
-577 PLNSE
+577 PLNTE
-582 IRNSIINWE
+582 TRNSIINWE

-603 DEKLTLAAAAR
+603 DEKLTLAVATR
-614 VDAFKNFDTKL
+614 LDAFKNFDAKL

-642 NYSTAYRAPAQLDQ
+642 NYSRAYRAPAQLDQ

-671 QNGFKGLNSSGT
+671 ENGFKGLNSAGNT
-683 APYEVQKLA
+683 PYEVKKIA

-731 QGREDGILPT
+731 QGREDGQMPV
-741 GDFATK
+741 GDFAKK

-764 QTWANFDKPVT
+764 QTWANFEKPVN

-781 SIDYRLNKKISLYGN
+781 SLDYRLNKKISLYGN
-796 YTWSS
+796 YTWSQ
-801 ISDIQGLIAG
+801 ISDIKGLIAG
-811 FNTPKHKFNLGANGL
+811 FNTPKNKFNLGANGL
-826 ITKGLAYSINY
+826 IMKDLVYSINY

-851 GQIKAFGTLDAQINY
+851 GKIKAFGTFDAQVNY
-866 HAKPLK
+866 HAKTLK
-872 TTFKIGGTNLTNAN
+872 TTFKLGGTNLTNAN

-895 ISRIVYVGAIFDLK
+895 ISRIVYVGAVFDLK